1 MSLTGKQGKW
11 LYHYLHYEFWK
22 DSKEVLRTVVY
33 LLLLREYGLNA
44 EISSS
49 QIIMTLKDRKTAQ
62 ISPTDGGF
70 YPNLRALIEDLPE
83 GFVITRSITPAL
95 FYVRLKEAAL
105 PMPAEKQ
112 AEPPAGTDAA
122 AAESAPTQRLL
133 ELLWDNCA
141 PGTEQNANIVTRLL
155 MTHGFRPEHYGVNET
170 GLLTALGFSTHMA
183 AGIRLVTIP
192 QRPEPE
198 PVPEEE
204 VPPEQEPPR
213 HVDPESPR
221 PEPAVPVSKGVEE
234 AQTPANENKSNSA
247 EPPHAPAEDKPTPL
261 AAPVYTLPKPT
272 EKLQTAAKGGAPR
285 RAFNA
290 EEQARV
296 LALLRREYAPGSQIP
311 MAKVFHFL
319 DDNGCAANRYE
330 LDGAPL
336 KGKMIL
342 EILRIPTQKNE
353 QGGWLVCMPENSQ
366 KSEKL
371 AEFEDNLSKTDEISF
386 DFAGEPTPA
395 ESAPAGET
403 VSDRP
408 KHMPPVNCR
417 NEVFFPYANQDRLA
431 EQLGAP
437 TLNADLMAEVCAAY
451 DAAAAAGQ
459 VTWNASRGCFNA
471 VLALTNTAGSPLL
484 LGISRSDQKGGLPFY
499 LSFVGSA
506 PKAARL
512 TALQEFAWLGNYH
525 AFLQQLADL
534 AEPEMWSFQG
544 RDDLSILNNYI
555 TYTFARLKQ
564 QDKVYTDPEG
574 RFAAFNTGLMSR
586 IYGEDLM
593 AYFVPNNVP
602 DRQAW
607 RFAAF
612 CSTLDE
618 ARGDSVQRSAAIAL
632 APVRSKL
639 HLASYFTDVCFETRF
654 DPNCE
659 LDYQF
664 FHMIGD
670 NIGRFPLDFLRKHC
684 NDFPRSRAL
693 LAKIEA
699 ESDPNR
705 QRQLFKELGRAVTDL
720 EDADMSALF
729 YDLRIQ
735 FEAAVN
741 HTLEQAR
748 RDYKVGIPCFFPT
761 TGKLSMLL
769 PIAFSARRNAKP
781 CLALVVER
789 LDNGMYVG
797 RTVLTMDMAY
807 KDSRLLCRPSGEWLR
822 PADIVSDG
830 EEEE

>member
-105 PMPAEKQ
+105 PMPGKQ

-170 GLLTALGFSTHMA
+170 DLLTALGFSTHMA

-213 HVDPESPR
+213 HVEPESPR

-234 AQTPANENKSNSA
+234 AQTPASENKSNSA
-247 EPPHAPAEDKPTPL
+247 EPPHAPAEDKPTRL

-272 EKLQTAAKGGAPR
+272 EKPQIAAKGGAPR

-366 KSEKL
+366 KKRE
-371 AEFEDNLSKTDEISF
+371 
-386 DFAGEPTPA
+386 
-395 ESAPAGET
+395 
-403 VSDRP
+403 
-408 KHMPPVNCR
+408 
-417 NEVFFPYANQDRLA
+417 
-431 EQLGAP
+431 
-437 TLNADLMAEVCAAY
+437 
-451 DAAAAAGQ
+451 
-459 VTWNASRGCFNA
+459 
-471 VLALTNTAGSPLL
+471 
-484 LGISRSDQKGGLPFY
+484 
-499 LSFVGSA
+499 
-506 PKAARL
+506 
-512 TALQEFAWLGNYH
+512 
-525 AFLQQLADL
+525 
-534 AEPEMWSFQG
+534 
-544 RDDLSILNNYI
+544 
-555 TYTFARLKQ
+555 
-564 QDKVYTDPEG
+564 
-574 RFAAFNTGLMSR
+574 
-586 IYGEDLM
+586 
-593 AYFVPNNVP
+593 
-602 DRQAW
+602 
-607 RFAAF
+607 
-612 CSTLDE
+612 
-618 ARGDSVQRSAAIAL
+618 
-632 APVRSKL
+632 
-639 HLASYFTDVCFETRF
+639 
-654 DPNCE
+654 
-659 LDYQF
+659 
-664 FHMIGD
+664 
-670 NIGRFPLDFLRKHC
+670 IGR
-684 NDFPRSRAL
+684 
-693 LAKIEA
+693 I
-699 ESDPNR
+699 
-705 QRQLFKELGRAVTDL
+705 
-720 EDADMSALF
+720 
-729 YDLRIQ
+729 
-735 FEAAVN
+735 
-741 HTLEQAR
+741 
-748 RDYKVGIPCFFPT
+748 
-761 TGKLSMLL
+761 
-769 PIAFSARRNAKP
+769 
-781 CLALVVER
+781 
-789 LDNGMYVG
+789 
-797 RTVLTMDMAY
+797 
-807 KDSRLLCRPSGEWLR
+807 
-822 PADIVSDG
+822 
-830 EEEE
+830 